1 MNDSPQG
8 AADSATTH
16 RGSTASDFVPS
27 QHSLLVRLRRVAAY
41 FGADPKWWVIAVL
54 ATVLSA
60 LTEPAVPALL
70 KPLLDHGFTDGTL
83 NIWLVPA
90 AVLFLFIV
98 RGVGGFIAQ
107 YALSRIAN
115 DGMVKLRREMFGRLL
130 DADLGLFARQSA
142 SSLSNTVVYEVQNG
156 ATQLV
161 QALMGMTRDFCT
173 LVALVGYL
181 LYLNWQLTMV
191 IVVLVPGMSWVMR
204 KLSRRLYGLAKQ
216 SQKATDELAYVVEEN
231 VLAHRMVRLHGAQEQ
246 QAGRFGVLS
255 RKLRQLALKSTVA
268 SAAMTPL
275 TQSVAAIALSGVLTI
290 ALWQSQSLQGSER
303 EVTVGGFVA
312 FVTAMLL
319 LVAPIRRLADVA
331 SPITRGVAAL
341 ERGLAMVE
349 TVPPEQQAETPA
361 GQPLPAQVRGEIR
374 FDQVTVRY
382 PAQAPGVAPQ
392 DLPNTIPVE
401 TAEPDDS
408 LQAREQQAAS
418 AGIPPELAAD
428 ADQGAAL
435 QQVSLDIRPGEVV
448 ALVGPSGSGKTTL
461 VNLLPRFVLPTGGQV
476 ELDGIALDQ
485 WPLAALRQ
493 QIAMVSQ
500 DVVMLNQTI
509 AANVALG
516 QEIDRARVEQALEAA
531 NLASH
536 VARLPAGIDTE
547 VGHNATQLSGGQRQ
561 RLAIARAIYKNAP
574 ILILDEATSALD
586 NESER
591 LVQEALQR
599 LMQGRTTLI
608 VAHRLSTIEHADR
621 VVVMEQGRI
630 VEQGTHAEL
639 LALGGAYARLQHHGL
654 AH

>member
-191 IVVLVPGMSWVMR
+191 IVILVPGMSWVMR

-246 QAGRFGVLS
+246 QAGRFHILS

-435 QQVSLDIRPGEVV
+435 QQVSLDIHPGEVV

>member
-8 AADSATTH
+8 AASATTH

-70 KPLLDHGFTDGTL
+70 KPLLDQGFTDGSL

-90 AVLFLFIV
+90 AVLFLFVV

-115 DGMVKLRREMFGRLL
+115 DGMVKLRGEMFGRLL

-392 DLPNTIPVE
+392 DLPNVFERFYKTDRSRSQDKTGVGLGLYIVRTVIQLHGGEIHVSSKEGEYTEFAFSVP
-401 TAEPDDS
+401 
-408 LQAREQQAAS
+408 S
-418 AGIPPELAAD
+418 AGTKNS
-428 ADQGAAL
+428 Q
-435 QQVSLDIRPGEVV
+435 
-448 ALVGPSGSGKTTL
+448 
-461 VNLLPRFVLPTGGQV
+461 NLFR
-476 ELDGIALDQ
+476 
-485 WPLAALRQ
+485 
-493 QIAMVSQ
+493 
-500 DVVMLNQTI
+500 
-509 AANVALG
+509 
-516 QEIDRARVEQALEAA
+516 
-531 NLASH
+531 
-536 VARLPAGIDTE
+536 
-547 VGHNATQLSGGQRQ
+547 
-561 RLAIARAIYKNAP
+561 KN
-574 ILILDEATSALD
+574 
-586 NESER
+586 
-591 LVQEALQR
+591 
-599 LMQGRTTLI
+599 G
-608 VAHRLSTIEHADR
+608 
-621 VVVMEQGRI
+621 
-630 VEQGTHAEL
+630 
-639 LALGGAYARLQHHGL
+639 
-654 AH
+654 